1 MLTRG
6 SDVILLILV
15 SVHFVQP
22 AATLAAATQ
31 KREVG
36 MSSVSGRIATF
47 IGTRSFLIG
56 IMVTGVAGIA
66 LVAVGDTEFVW
77 GTENVWRQLLGSLGD
92 ALVIATFLALLVD
105 PVAQIRFAR
114 RWGRDLFW
122 AIFNPL
128 APDKFRDAL
137 KELAAPK
144 GYFRICTYR
153 FTMDWADG
161 SHDVLNVRL
170 HVTVEATV
178 LDPAGFN
185 PSIVVRALMCHDGS
199 PSRYVHW
206 AFRGEDVRSAEF
218 DESELSAQG
227 IQVQSLSGHTDLHQE
242 KLNYKGV
249 VPQGKTYVVDRT
261 ILMERWKFDYL
272 PVYQANVTLEQLVI
286 VRGSAVSDLNCSVYQ
301 LAGPEMTREEVIR
314 PDGKMEIWFHLP
326 VVSFPGQASIL
337 EWRPRKG

>member
-1 MLTRG
+1 MPCMKPG
-6 SDVILLILV
+6 SGKI
-15 SVHFVQP
+15 
-22 AATLAAATQ
+22 AA
-31 KREVG
+31 
-36 MSSVSGRIATF
+36 F
-47 IGTRSFLIG
+47 IGTRSFMIG
-56 IMVTGVAGIA
+56 ITITAAAGIA
-66 LVAVGDTEFVW
+66 LVAVGDTSLIW
-77 GTENVWRQLLGSLGD
+77 GTENAGRQLLGALGD

-122 AIFNPL
+122 AIFNPQ

-144 GYFRICTYR
+144 GYFRKCAYS
-153 FTMDWADG
+153 FTLDWADG
-161 SHDVLNVRL
+161 SHEVLNVRL

-178 LDPAGFN
+178 LDPAGFS

-206 AFRGEDVRSAEF
+206 AFRGEDVQSAEF
-218 DESELSAQG
+218 DESELNTKG

-242 KLNYKGV
+242 NLKYKGV

-261 ILMERWKFDYL
+261 ILMTRWKFDHL

-286 VRGSAVSDLNCSVYQ
+286 VRGSAVPDLNCSVYQ
-301 LAGPEMTREEVIR
+301 LAGPEMDREDVTR
-314 PDGKMEIWFHLP
+314 PDGKMELWFHLP
-326 VVSFPGQASIL
+326 VVSFPGQTSVL
-337 EWRPRKG
+337 EWKPRKR